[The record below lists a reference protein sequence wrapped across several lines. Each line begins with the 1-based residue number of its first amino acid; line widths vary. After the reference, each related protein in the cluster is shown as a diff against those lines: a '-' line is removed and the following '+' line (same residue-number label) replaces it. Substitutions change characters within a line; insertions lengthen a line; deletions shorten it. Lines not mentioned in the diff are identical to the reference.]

1 MSEEFEEDAFDMEIN
16 PWPLLPYNGSSGH
29 SGTDTSEERA
39 NTRDKDGNTAMLQF
53 TIYNNI
59 RLSQGNGRTVGELK
73 HFGHHGNVSGALSN
87 LHKKNTISR
96 LKEKRG
102 KQKIYVCNEYVD
114 GRETESQGRHNDSNS
129 LTNSSVDPDS
139 GGEQHQ

>member
-16 PWPLLPYNGSSGH
+16 PWPLLPYKGSSGH
-29 SGTDTSEERA
+29 SGTDSSENRA
-39 NTRDKDGNTAMLQF
+39 NTRDLNGDTAMLQF

-87 LHKKNTISR
+87 LHKKKAISR

-102 KQKIYVCNEYVD
+102 KQKIYVCNQYVD
-114 GRETESQGRHNDSNS
+114 GRETESQGRQNDSN
-129 LTNSSVDPDS
+129 NSSNGSTDS
-139 GGEQHQ
+139 NAVHE